1 LWLICLCWLPARAD
15 ESAVATTAVSAPVD
29 SAGPVSTPAA
39 RASDGSPVDLAIL
52 LDEHMV
58 LVRLQVKHDGAPFV
72 QLWQKFAEGKFDSAD
87 KDHNGVLEAEEFSA
101 VKPLVAPTDAN
112 PNNKNMGRGGRRRV
126 DGRGQVVDPTDD
138 SAAGRE
144 LSPGVTR
151 DEFVEFLRKTASG
164 PVQVTGAFEASP
176 ASRALFTRLDTDRDE
191 KLSASECQHAF
202 DALHPLDLDEADL
215 FTQNQLIADAPGLD
229 SFDRPGRNR
238 QRAPAT
244 PVRLVVKLLRFSN
257 SGPALAWA
265 DRIRQHFAAA
275 GSKTNSPQHLR
286 RTVMLYDEDTFAGVD
301 ADGDGTLDREELAH
315 LMRRPIFNL
324 EMTVDLSEKGSV
336 EATAARLDRAFG
348 FEAAVRS
355 EQSTGPARLTAG
367 GEQIEMAASTFV
379 DANSREQSIQLVNN
393 LKQFDQ
399 DKNDYLD
406 EREVRQFGQI
416 NFKQLDA
423 NGDGKLYF
431 DEIQTYVDAQTAAAA
446 SRLVIAVVDHD
457 HSLFESLDSN
467 GDQRLS
473 RRELGR
479 LVDRLKEWDRDAD
492 GQLAFDEVP
501 RRFTLRVG
509 QGQPQLPFDE
519 VFGLSYSLA
528 ETVSFPSKSGPA
540 WFAEMDRN
548 SDGDISRREFLGTA
562 AQFRQIDADGD
573 QLIDPDEALRATPG
587 AEAADVAKSVP
598 TSAPAAEGSK

>member
-1 LWLICLCWLPARAD
+1 
-15 ESAVATTAVSAPVD
+15 
-29 SAGPVSTPAA
+29 
-39 RASDGSPVDLAIL
+39 
-52 LDEHMV
+52 MV

-87 KDHNGVLEAEEFSA
+87 KDHNGVLEAEEFVA

-191 KLSASECQHAF
+191 KLSASECQRAF

-215 FTQNQLIADAPGLD
+215 FTQNQLIADALGLD
-229 SFDRPGRNR
+229 SSDGPGRPR
-238 QRAPAT
+238 QRGPAT

-265 DRIRQHFAAA
+265 DRIRQHFAPI

-315 LMRRPIFNL
+315 LMRRPVFNL

-355 EQSTGPARLTAG
+355 EQSAGPARLTAG

-416 NFKQLDA
+416 NFKQLDS

-457 HSLFESLDSN
+457 HSLFESLDTN

-479 LVDRLKEWDRDAD
+479 LVDRLKEWDRDGD

-501 RRFTLRVG
+501 RRYTLRIG

-528 ETVSFPSKSGPA
+528 ETVSFPSKSGPT
-540 WFAEMDRN
+540 WFTEMDRN

-573 QLIDPDEALRATPG
+573 QLIDPDEALRATPR
-587 AEAADVAKSVP
+587 AEAADSEKSVP
-598 TSAPAAEGSK
+598 TSAPPAEGSK